1 MFKFGTGAQAFPLL
15 TGNNNNP
22 TLAQGSPTRWFLNT
36 IPDRV
41 PTGPLAYVLGYLLL
55 TISGT
60 IVQPASGG
68 SALYFDDLTGALID
82 SIDWTGSWFGA
93 PASQKW
99 VTGANMPVTSF
110 IAAGYRTAMRQRPAI
125 PVTAGTYPF
134 RLSVAIPA
142 ANLRLGGLMR
152 ETSQLALL
160 FKDSMLDVNV
170 ADADVLDLL
179 SDGATFGTLT
189 ARLSAICYPSSEL
202 ILGTPVEQILH
213 QVTAGGG
220 NNNNQVTIE
229 GFGTQSAL
237 TNVKKKGGV
246 CWLGELTNA
255 SSADSPET
263 YNPQGG
269 VFAAEDVTRF
279 EFSWRGQKQVQHI
292 EAMLSPMFQAQ
303 GNSRPQTQPGILS
316 GGDSEFTS
324 FPYTNSKSDQG
335 TTAADREFMDF
346 TGLRIL
352 PFVYG
357 DDDLQLADLQTADT
371 PVDYAL
377 DVDGGFASGAH
388 QLIGFYAKAF
398 EEGMRNDWVRA
409 VTDNGKGGLAA
420 YVLGQQWA
428 KAQIGQRLPPGR
440 HVITRDQ
447 EEYLAWQLG

>member
-22 TLAQGSPTRWFLNT
+22 TLAAGSPTRWFLNT

-60 IVQPASGG
+60 VVQPASGA
-68 SALYFDDLTGALID
+68 STIWFDDLTGALID

-93 PASQKW
+93 PCSQKW
-99 VTGANMPVTSF
+99 VVGANMPVTSF
-110 IAAGYRTAMRQRPAI
+110 IAAGYRNAMRVRPPI
-125 PVTAGTYPF
+125 PNTGGTYPF

-152 ETSQLALL
+152 ETSQLAMM
-160 FKDSMLDVNV
+160 FKDSMIDVNV
-170 ADADVLDLL
+170 ADASILDLL
-179 SDGATFGTLT
+179 SEGAEFGTLT

-202 ILGTPVEQILH
+202 VLGTPVEQILH

-246 CWLGELTNA
+246 AWLGELTNA
-255 SSADSPET
+255 SSKDSAET

-269 VFAAEDVTRF
+269 VFAAQDVTRF
-279 EFSWRGQKQVQHI
+279 EFSWRGQKQLQHI
-292 EAMLSPMFQAQ
+292 EAMISPMLQAQ
-303 GNSRPQTQPGILS
+303 GNSRPQTLPSNIS
-316 GGDSEFTS
+316 GGDSEFAN
-324 FPYTNSKSDQG
+324 FPYTMANSDAQVAGSGD
-335 TTAADREFMDF
+335 EMDF
-346 TGLRIL
+346 IGLRIL

-377 DVDGGFASGAH
+377 DVDGGFDSGAH
-388 QLIGFYAKAF
+388 QVIGFYAKAF
-398 EEGMRNDWVRA
+398 EEGMRNDWVRK

-420 YVLGQQWA
+420 YVLGPNWA
-428 KAQIGQRLPPGR
+428 KAQIGQRIPPGR
-440 HVITRDQ
+440 HIVTTDQ
-447 EEYLAWQLG
+447 YEYLAWQLA